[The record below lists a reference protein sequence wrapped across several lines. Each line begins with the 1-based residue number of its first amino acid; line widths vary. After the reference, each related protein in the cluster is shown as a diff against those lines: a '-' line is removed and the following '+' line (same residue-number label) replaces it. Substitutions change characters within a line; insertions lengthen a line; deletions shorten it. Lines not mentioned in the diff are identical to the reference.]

1 MKETNFKVEYLN
13 KEILAL
19 ASNCDHKTLAIWALD
34 CSERVLPYFED
45 KYPEDNRPRLAIE
58 AGRAWVR
65 DELPMWEARK
75 FAIPAHASARDVVSD
90 LAACA
95 AARSSGQAL
104 GAAHVAGH
112 APHAATYA
120 AKAVGY
126 AKEDINKERE
136 WQYSHLLELYQN
148 QKI

>member
-1 MKETNFKVEYLN
+1 MKVSSFKVEYLN
-13 KEILAL
+13 KEILTL

-34 CSERVLPYFED
+34 CAERVLPYFED
-45 KYPEDNRPRLAIE
+45 KYPDDNRPRLAIE

-75 FAIPAHASARDVVSD
+75 FALPAHASARTVATD

-104 GAAHVAGH
+104 GTVHVADH

-120 AKAVGY
+120 AKAAGY
-126 AKEDINKERE
+126 AKEDINIERE
-136 WQYSHLLELYQN
+136 WQYSHLLELYQK